1 MDNCLKKCLDLSLDE
16 YFYASFCKFGNA
28 VICPVL
34 TQHLPQFYYGSHLNH
49 IIIIIINIII
59 VTIVIVMT
67 IIIIRIIFYFLNDF
81 YGTLPTV
88 F

>member
-1 MDNCLKKCLDLSLDE
+1 MSRFESRWVFLRFFLQ
-16 YFYASFCKFGNA
+16 FGNA

-49 IIIIIINIII
+49 IIIIIIIIIII
-59 VTIVIVMT
+59 VSIVIVMT
-67 IIIIRIIFYFLNDF
+67 IIIIRIIIYFLNDF
-81 YGTLPTV
+81 YGTLSTE

>member
-1 MDNCLKKCLDLSLDE
+1 MSRFEFRWVFLRFFLQ
-16 YFYASFCKFGNA
+16 FGNA

-49 IIIIIINIII
+49 IITIIINIII

-67 IIIIRIIFYFLNDF
+67 IIIIRIIIYFLNDF
-81 YGTLPTV
+81 YGTLSTV